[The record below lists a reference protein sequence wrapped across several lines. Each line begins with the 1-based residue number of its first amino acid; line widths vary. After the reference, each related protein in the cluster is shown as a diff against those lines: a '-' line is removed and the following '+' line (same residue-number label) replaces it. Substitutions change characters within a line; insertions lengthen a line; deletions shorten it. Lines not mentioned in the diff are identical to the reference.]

1 MEIRFQ
7 NMYKC
12 TRFEKNNSPQSTHN
26 TADAAILDTLFIN
39 LIQNKIFQCILH
51 YLDMNHRS

>member
-1 MEIRFQ
+1 
-7 NMYKC
+7 MYKC
-12 TRFEKNNSPQSTHN
+12 TCLEKNNSPQSTHN

-51 YLDMNHRS
+51 CLDMNHRS